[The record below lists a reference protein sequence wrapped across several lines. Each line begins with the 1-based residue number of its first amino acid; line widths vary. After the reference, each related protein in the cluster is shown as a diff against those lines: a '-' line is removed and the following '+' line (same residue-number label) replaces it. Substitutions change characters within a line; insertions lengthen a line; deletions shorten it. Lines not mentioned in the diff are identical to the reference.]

1 MIPIYILI
9 PLILTV
15 WILIESFMHW
25 MATIYFITFSLSLS
39 GTFNKRKKKYR
50 SKYKSFEHIFMLPLI
65 YQKTSIAFRSIFYLH
80 YLKNIA
86 LFLGVPICI
95 YQNLERGLGV
105 YLVATYCLL
114 GIIQIGIN
122 YSITTKR

>member
-25 MATIYFITFSLSLS
+25 MATSYYITFSLSLS
-39 GTFNKRKKKYR
+39 GSFNKRKKMYR
-50 SKYKSFEHIFMLPLI
+50 SKYKSFERIFMLPLI
-65 YQKTSIAFRSIFYLH
+65 YQKTSTAFRSIFYLH

-105 YLVATYCLL
+105 YLVAMYCLL
-114 GIIQIGIN
+114 GIIQTGIN
-122 YSITTKR
+122 YSIKTKR